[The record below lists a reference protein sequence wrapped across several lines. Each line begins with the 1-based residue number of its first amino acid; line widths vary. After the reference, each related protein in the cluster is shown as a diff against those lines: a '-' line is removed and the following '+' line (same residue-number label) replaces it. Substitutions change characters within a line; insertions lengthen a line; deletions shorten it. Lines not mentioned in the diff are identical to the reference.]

1 MKIPERDIPPIYDVI
16 LGVKS
21 LAKIG
26 TVLNFAKNTITID
39 KVELPMRPHD
49 EFLNIK
55 AINAQFREL
64 LEPTAMREATNR
76 AVEILDAKYEKSDLA
91 LIIAQNC
98 THLSVCEQ
106 EQLLTLLLEFEELFD
121 GTLGDWQTDPVSF
134 KLKPGTTPFHGKAY
148 PIPHVHLETL
158 KKT

>member
-1 MKIPERDIPPIYDVI
+1 MTPQKWRTSSGTFSTTEVGDLELTFPEYSKLKRFNFRPDIVQIPEGDIPPIYDVI

-26 TVLNFAKNTITID
+26 TVLNFAENTITID

-76 AVEILDAKYEKSDLA
+76 AVEILDAKYEKADLA

-98 THLSVCEQ
+98 THLSGHEQ
-106 EQLLTLLLEFEELFD
+106 EQLLTLLLEFE
-121 GTLGDWQTDPVSF
+121 
-134 KLKPGTTPFHGKAY
+134 
-148 PIPHVHLETL
+148 
-158 KKT
+158 

>member
-1 MKIPERDIPPIYDVI
+1 
-16 LGVKS
+16 
-21 LAKIG
+21 
-26 TVLNFAKNTITID
+26 
-39 KVELPMRPHD
+39 MRPHD

-76 AVEILDAKYEKSDLA
+76 AVEILDAKYEKADLA
-91 LIIAQNC
+91 SIIEQNC
-98 THLSVCEQ
+98 THLSVREQ
-106 EQLLTLLLEFEELFD
+106 EQLLTLLLEFEELFN

-158 KKT
+158 KKKLKDCVS